1 MIRLITIL
9 VCLLWATLIAAK
21 AQVPD
26 ISNFEE
32 LGTMGGRAFSVNA
45 KDAQGTYKEVKFF
58 RQELPFSTV
67 DKLSTVQLGL
77 LADVLPNGY
86 DPDNWIVTAFVAS
99 CETGEAIQK
108 NSIGIVSGEKY
119 EKEADPKATWRK
131 PAKTS
136 PLERAI
142 QFVCKKKFGERI

>member
-1 MIRLITIL
+1 MLRLITIL

-32 LGTMGGRAFSVNA
+32 LGTTNGRAFAVNA
-45 KDAQGTYKEVKFF
+45 KEAEGTYKEVKF
-58 RQELPFSTV
+58 
-67 DKLSTVQLGL
+67 LGL

-86 DPDNWIVTAFVAS
+86 DPDNWIVTAFTAN
-99 CETGEAIQK
+99 CESGEAIQK
-108 NSIGIVSGEKY
+108 NSIGIVAGAKY

-142 QFVCKKKFGERI
+142 QFVCKKKFGEGI

>member
-1 MIRLITIL
+1 MLRLITIL

-45 KDAQGTYKEVKFF
+45 KDAQGTYKEVKF
-58 RQELPFSTV
+58 
-67 DKLSTVQLGL
+67 LGL

-108 NSIGIVSGEKY
+108 NSIGIVSGVKY

-136 PLERAI
+136 PLEKAI
-142 QFVCKKKFGERI
+142 QFVCKKKFGEGI